1 MSDSAT
7 NSPGLREQRKNRT
20 RRDLCHRAR
29 QLTIE
34 RGLSGF
40 TIEELCADVGVS
52 RRTFFN
58 YYAGK
63 EAAVVGHDADAVDE
77 DALAAFTRGDD
88 GAPTLLDGLAE
99 LAITT
104 MTRWDDEHDA
114 VDPHALIE
122 REPHL
127 LTHMIGAGR
136 QLEQRIV
143 TAIETREGLAA
154 GDPLARTAAVV
165 IGSLVNAAGHR
176 VFAEDDGGREEFAEI
191 LRASVAATRAAG
203 TPNPATSARPIGTT
217 ESPS

>member
-1 MSDSAT
+1 M
-7 NSPGLREQRKNRT
+7 RRT

-29 QLTIE
+29 QLTVE

-40 TIEELCADVGVS
+40 TVDELCADVGVS

-58 YYAGK
+58 YFSGK
-63 EAAVVGHDADAVDE
+63 EAAVVGHDADSIDE
-77 DALAAFTRGDD
+77 AALAAFISGDD
-88 GAPTLLDGLAE
+88 GAPTLLDALAE

-104 MTRWDDEHDA
+104 IAGWDDDHDA
-114 VDPHALIE
+114 IDPHALVE

-127 LTHMIGAGR
+127 LPHMIGAGR

-143 TAIETREGLAA
+143 AAIEEREGLAP

-165 IGSLVNAAGHR
+165 IGSLVGNAGQR
-176 VFAEDDGGREEFAEI
+176 FFSNPDTGREDFASI
-191 LRASVAATRAAG
+191 LRDSVAATRAACTPG
-203 TPNPATSARPIGTT
+203 TAVAPAHPTTTRTT